1 MAIDFETYDKFLTT
15 PQSRKSLDATLV
27 PYDSSTPTGFSS
39 APIPPDE
46 VQYIALNNKE
56 DAPKLAFRKDVSDE
70 KIKEF
75 LKTGEAQQLAN
86 DMGYLY
92 TYGLNARK
100 FDDPD
105 DLDDAPLHKG
115 LKASYAS
122 IKQLGQGALGTV
134 YDILGAEGLE
144 AASNKAIQQYQLDGA
159 AKQFY
164 KNSEGKIVPF
174 ETSME
179 KVFESEEKF
188 GNFVDWLA
196 FNIGNGAGTAIPM
209 FAAAAINPA
218 LAVGMAYGIG
228 VGDSRLKQLEAT
240 GFQNVHAGMSLAM
253 GVPYAAVEY
262 AFGGGSILGRIVKDK
277 IKKKT
282 LVDPSRSYMKNIG
295 KEFLGTSLKE
305 GFAEGTQEV
314 ITSTA
319 GAIEEGLLPG
329 ESVKDSLAKLYNS
342 KDFYKQIAESTA
354 AGIAGGGPFGIA
366 GGIVKTVSF
375 KRKDKA
381 DKDFAKALEGT
392 IDNSTLVIDDKDI
405 DLAGLAMNTRY
416 TVAGD
421 YTALDANQEIIKNAK
436 GKEIT
441 PEYVL
446 KGTAKVNGVDSF
458 ILQST
463 LRNTFNPVISI
474 AKTEAAILN
483 PSQEP
488 ETGDGSPPE
497 EEEEESIEMMN
508 TNSFNAKKKELK
520 KRGWI
525 VDSFKPQNKTKEAEA
540 IRREDVADVLS
551 DDLNFISMKEREQLA
566 QLGYGALPVGP
577 QPADVNIGDGSFGES
592 EIASM
597 ERDVVVPKGA
607 TQTNGRLRLD
617 NILKNNIPYTPKV
630 LTSKYVSEVKK
641 TPPLSDEEL
650 TAQGITTGYMD
661 SYTDEEVAQ
670 ETNLNNQAIA
680 NTTDPVTQEI
690 LREDNRRLDS
700 VSELKSSYPVV
711 RYNKLKKLI
720 QGDLDN
726 VGGQDI
732 IYKASNIPSRIN
744 KLQESLEKVDRTPGL
759 TVEDIAERKFNLS
772 LQLEFYKNK
781 KRLLQELLISL
792 GQDSLTDT
800 DITNLS
806 LKDPIF
812 RKIVVAVKGKETK
825 VYKTETTLLYSKEID
840 KASEESFEELLKKT
854 LALPSVQNKKRKL
867 ERDTTFLPGLPPLPV
882 RGKVNLSA
890 NFIGDLAKIKE
901 VFRQELNRLG
911 LEKTDLEIVTKFFL
925 NDSNPVGLFKSS
937 TEIVNQAIKV
947 AAIPMGFN
955 DRSTGIPGDTLQ
967 INPADPRTWTLHHEA
982 FHAFYTNNFFTPNER
997 KILDGFAKKFWRKE
1011 FHTDQHY
1018 GPEYAASRGFVLED
1032 TRNEEATANKFAAY
1046 MAGQYKPNGLVEK
1059 LFNRLKVFLNAL
1071 GLSFIKLE
1079 YTSPYQIFDA
1089 IQYGQIQK
1097 RKAAEDALN
1106 LKETIATNIPKFT
1119 KMSEKEFEKF
1129 FDGSVVKGTPYEN
1142 TQSGLGTVSENIQ
1155 YNDIFRVDY
1164 ARFVRKL
1171 YADKVGLKSYAP
1183 KFWDSLGKLGLLVT
1197 GGLDSKGLSSAADIA
1212 KANVLLNS
1220 LIFDLS
1226 NVRRYNSLVETTQ
1239 QAEKQYGVTSAINSS
1254 GSINDLINGMVA
1266 EENMI
1271 ASNTLNEMSVSPRL
1285 YLQNLIDIITKV
1297 ASNSIVDSDNN
1308 YTKLSQK
1315 GLLEALSKMQLNLPT
1330 ESAIAESNTPLVVSH
1345 TSNKIEQ
1352 DFISTGLPFIFS
1364 SREASQQRFI
1374 NYINSLTDKQVT
1386 ETSTTPH
1393 TLNLILS
1400 IKNPIRLDS
1409 RGGAGT
1415 ITSDLDAFNL
1425 ANEMIRLNIITRAD
1439 FKNLIAKNGMMNP
1452 ALVKDLTIIADKK
1465 GYDGYIVKDAYTYQS
1480 TDAYIPFRKNQILKV
1495 SKEATDFGNP
1505 NMEAV
1510 YNYAIDPSDKPV
1522 DHPVLPKREELRK
1535 DTREMNNDIKR
1546 QTNAEKGGTTSPK
1559 ILGTFSRVFS
1569 HARAWAKKYPLFT
1582 PVYELVSGR
1591 DRKTSSIL
1599 TQFTDI
1605 LSETYIPLM
1614 KNAEASSTLNKAF
1627 EISQQGLDEEYTDPK
1642 TGEIK
1647 IRKRPG
1653 GRYRKNEKGEI
1664 VFVAQ
1669 EDGRGRGSEVK
1680 KGDVIVLRGDI
1691 AKAYEDVQKA
1701 IGLQHQEIIKG
1712 MLASENNTDILN
1724 TGITILKTYRQD
1736 LANDPVFAK
1745 IFAMQVPP
1753 SQDPGSVNPYE
1764 NLTVSEIEAIRK
1776 ELSNPGTFLQPDGN
1790 IREEIMGPVN
1800 SILGGKNANLNAIIK
1815 DMKQYEV
1822 FKQND
1827 YIPLQRYGKYFITV
1841 KNKDTGE
1848 LVEYR
1853 QFDKGKFTDKF
1864 LNDEPGVRQ
1873 ELREKYSSDIYN
1885 ISATNEVSIDSL
1897 RKDLGLEFNAIEI
1910 AAGSLSEINQ
1920 NKYVEV
1926 RRELEKVLK
1935 EKYGVNKTPGYN
1947 MFLSPR
1953 REVGGV
1959 PGYETDFGRSI
1970 AQYGQTSS
1978 EFASRARYNASI
1990 NTAFN
1995 KTQNKDINPDDN
2007 LRKAAKD
2014 WLEYVEDPKQEWAR
2028 TRRIGF
2034 WWFLGGNLSSALLQ
2048 LMSNVQFVG
2057 PILSQFAGT
2066 PATIKALAQAT
2077 KEVSAMLSTSNNKY
2091 QDQFIDFSKLPEDVR
2106 EDALKDIASG
2116 LLKQGSAMR
2125 EAGMNTGSTVNVTRS
2140 KFRNNLRTVE
2150 NTIIGG
2156 AFNTME
2162 TAARLVAY
2170 IATHRLAQNPDF
2182 RKSADQF
2189 LSTDQQYAFNKNNN
2203 EGIVTP
2209 RILAQHMVEEGFGIY
2224 GKLNRPQIMRGFG
2237 STVFL
2242 FQTYI
2247 SQMYSLM
2254 YRMMTSGGRNN
2265 KLVGQKIFAK
2275 MLLMLLITG
2284 GAFGLPGADDANWLV
2299 STLAKLFPGVDYD
2312 MRIQF
2317 RNMLNELGL
2326 PERATEAFENGVFN
2340 AYANVDVQRRLS
2352 LGTIPGSGQIRAIAG
2367 ALGISSGARIEE
2379 FLGAP
2384 GAIVFQNARS
2394 LLDEIRTTGGVSF
2407 MGAASALTPT
2417 FIKNV
2422 LKAGNYATNGGRA
2435 YSKQGTLITE
2445 DIGAM
2450 DIVMQGLG
2458 FSPTEVSKNRE
2469 LLRIE
2474 KFNGGATQTLRSR
2487 FNTRIKEAYRQSL
2500 VANQDNDVSLME
2512 ESQQELRQIMKD
2524 LYMFN
2529 SQQEFTYQFQPDLYR
2544 LLQEAI
2550 KDIYRN
2556 VRLSEMDI
2564 KNLVRNSYDAQA
2576 LGVKY

>member
-15 PQSRKSLDATLV
+15 PQSRQSLDATLV

-56 DAPKLAFRKDVSDE
+56 DAPKLAFRKGVSDE

-105 DLDDAPLHKG
+105 DLDDAALTKGFKAGYAG
-115 LKASYAS
+115 LKQIA
-122 IKQLGQGALGTV
+122 QGALGTL
-134 YDILGAEGLE
+134 YDIVGAEGLE

-179 KVFESEEKF
+179 KVLESEEKF
-188 GNFVDWLA
+188 GDFVDWLA
-196 FNIGNGAGTAIPM
+196 FNIGNGAATSVPM
-209 FAAAAINPA
+209 FLAAAIGGPL
-218 LAVGMAYGIG
+218 LARGMAYGMG

-240 GFQNVHAGMSLAM
+240 GFQNAHAGMSLVA

-262 AFGGGSILGRIVKDK
+262 AFGGGSILGRIVRDK
-277 IKKKT
+277 VKKKT

-295 KEFLGTSLKE
+295 KAFVGTSLKE
-305 GFAEGTQEV
+305 GFAEGTQEI

-319 GAIEEGLLPG
+319 GASEEGLLPG
-329 ESVKDSLAKLYNS
+329 ENIKDSLAKLYNS

-354 AGIAGGGPFGIA
+354 SGIAGGGPFGIA
-366 GGIVKTVSF
+366 GGIVQTVSF

-381 DKDFAKALEGT
+381 TKDLAKSLEGT
-392 IDNSTLVIDDKDI
+392 IDNSTLVTDDKDVE
-405 DLAGLAMNTRY
+405 LAGLGINKRY

-421 YTALDANQEIIKNAK
+421 YTALDANKEIIKNAK

-463 LRNTFNPVISI
+463 LRNTFNPVISV
-474 AKTEAAILN
+474 AKAEAAILN
-483 PSQEP
+483 PIQEP
-488 ETGDGSPPE
+488 ETGDGAPP
-497 EEEEESIEMMN
+497 EEEESIEMMN

-520 KRGWI
+520 KRGWV

-540 IRREDVADVLS
+540 IRREDVADALS

-566 QLGYGALPVGP
+566 QLGYGVLPTGP
-577 QPADVNIGDGSFGES
+577 QPVDVNIGDGSFGES

-597 ERDVVVPKGA
+597 ERDVVVSKGA
-607 TQTNGRLRLD
+607 TKTNGRLRLE

-630 LTSKYVSEVKK
+630 LTGKYVSNVKK
-641 TPPLSDEEL
+641 TPPLSEDEL
-650 TAQGITTGYMD
+650 TAQGIATGYMD

-680 NTTDPVTQEI
+680 NTTDLVTQEI
-690 LREDNRRLDS
+690 LREDNRRLS
-700 VSELKSSYPVV
+700 AVSELRNSYPVV

-744 KLQESLEKVDRTPGL
+744 KLEESLEKVDRTPGL

-806 LKDPIF
+806 LKDPMF
-812 RKIVVAVKGKETK
+812 RKIVVAIKGKETK

-840 KASEESFEELLKKT
+840 EASDKAFNELLKR
-854 LALPSVQNKKRKL
+854 AQKKKKQL

-882 RGKVNLSA
+882 RDKVNLSA
-890 NFIGDLAKIKE
+890 DFLGDIAKIKE
-901 VFRQELNRLG
+901 VFREELNRLG
-911 LEKTDLEIVTKFFL
+911 LEKLDLEIVTRVFL
-925 NDSNPVGLFKSS
+925 HGTNPGAIFRSS
-937 TEIVNQAIKV
+937 PEIVNQAIKV
-947 AAIPMGFN
+947 ASIPMGFDGN
-955 DRSTGIPGDTLQ
+955 RTGIPGDVLD
-967 INPADPRTWTLHHEA
+967 INPADPRTWALHHEA
-982 FHAFYTNNFFTPNER
+982 LHALYANNFFTPNER
-997 KILDGFAKKFWRKE
+997 KILDDFAKKVWRKE
-1011 FHTDQHY
+1011 FNTDKFY
-1018 GPEYAASRGFVLED
+1018 GPEYAERRRLVLED

-1046 MAGQYKPNGLVEK
+1046 MAGQYKPNGLIEK
-1059 LFNRLKVFLNAL
+1059 LFNRLKVFLNSL
-1071 GLSFIKLE
+1071 GLSFIKLD

-1129 FDGSVVKGTPYEN
+1129 FDGSVVKGTPYDN
-1142 TQSGLGTVSENIQ
+1142 TQSGLGTVSENNE
-1155 YNDIFRVDY
+1155 YNDTFRLTY
-1164 ARFVRKL
+1164 SKFVRKL
-1171 YADKVGLKSYAP
+1171 YANTDTRDYAP
-1183 KFWDSLGKLGLLVT
+1183 RFWDSLGKLGMLVT
-1197 GGLDSKGLSSAADIA
+1197 GGLDSKGMSNNADLA
-1212 KANVLLNS
+1212 QANVLLNT
-1220 LIFDLS
+1220 LIKDLTSKNTFDTLI
-1226 NVRRYNSLVETTQ
+1226 EITQ
-1239 QAEKQYGVTSAINSS
+1239 QAEKQYGVTSDTSNS
-1254 GSINDLINGMVA
+1254 GSINDLINGMVDEETIA
-1266 EENMI
+1266 EPFE
-1271 ASNTLNEMSVSPRL
+1271 EMSVSSRI
-1285 YLQNLIDIITKV
+1285 YLRNLINIITQT
-1297 ASNSIVDSDNN
+1297 ASNSIVDSDGTYN
-1308 YTKLSQK
+1308 KLTQR
-1315 GLLEALSKMQLNLPT
+1315 GLLEALSKMQMNLPT
-1330 ESAIAESNTPLVVSH
+1330 ESAIAESNTPLVVSY

-1352 DFISTGLPFIFS
+1352 DFISTGLPFVFS
-1364 SREASQQRFI
+1364 EREASQQRFDD
-1374 NYINSLTDKQVT
+1374 YIDSLPNDQVT
-1386 ETSTTPH
+1386 ETNTTPH

-1400 IKNPIRLDS
+1400 IKNPIRIPD
-1409 RGGAGT
+1409 T
-1415 ITSDLDAFNL
+1415 DITSNIDASDLAR
-1425 ANEMIRLNIITRAD
+1425 EMVKQNIVTTAEVQ
-1439 FKNLIAKNGMMNP
+1439 NLINKNGNINNV
-1452 ALVKDLTIIADKK
+1452 LVRELTILADKK
-1465 GYDGYIVKDAYTYQS
+1465 GYDGYVARDSYS
-1480 TDAYIPFRKNQILKV
+1480 DEGREAYIPFRKNQILKV

-1522 DHPVLPKREELRK
+1522 DRPVLPKREDLRK
-1535 DTREMNNDIKR
+1535 DTRVMNNDIKR
-1546 QTNAEKGGTTSPK
+1546 QTNAEEGGTTSPK
-1559 ILGTFSRVFS
+1559 LLGTLSRVFS
-1569 HARAWAKKYPLFT
+1569 HARIWAKKYPLFT

-1591 DRKTSSIL
+1591 DRKTSTIL

-1627 EISQQGLDEEYTDPK
+1627 EISQQGLDEEYTDSK

-1669 EDGRGRGSEVK
+1669 EDGRGRGSQVK
-1680 KGDVIVLRGDI
+1680 KGDVIILRGDI

-1724 TGITILKTYRQD
+1724 RGITILKTYRQD

-1745 IFAMQVPP
+1745 IFAMRVPP

-1764 NLTVSEIEAIRK
+1764 NLTVSEIEAIRR
-1776 ELSNPGTFLQPDGN
+1776 ELSNPSTFLQPDGN
-1790 IREEIMGPVN
+1790 IREDIMGPVN

-1827 YIPLQRYGKYFITV
+1827 YVPLQRYGKYFITV
-1841 KNKDTGE
+1841 KNRDTGK

-1853 QFDKGKFTDKF
+1853 QFNKGKLTDKF
-1864 LNDEPGVRQ
+1864 LNEEPEVRQ
-1873 ELREKYSSDIYN
+1873 ELREKYSPDIYN
-1885 ISATNEVSIDSL
+1885 ISATNEVSIDDL
-1897 RKDLGLEFNAIEI
+1897 RKNLGLEFNAIEI

-1920 NKYVEV
+1920 NAYVEV
-1926 RRELEKVLK
+1926 RRELEKILK

-1953 REVGGV
+1953 REIGGV

-1990 NTAFN
+1990 NTAYN

-2014 WLEYVEDPKQEWAR
+2014 WLEYIEDPKQEWAR
-2028 TRRIGF
+2028 TRRLGF

-2066 PATIKALAQAT
+2066 PATVKALAQAT
-2077 KEVSAMLSTSNNKY
+2077 KDVSAMLSTSNNKY
-2091 QDQFIDFSKLPEDVR
+2091 QDQFIDFSKLPEDIR
-2106 EDALKDIASG
+2106 EDALKDIANG
-2116 LLKQGSAMR
+2116 VLKQGSALR
-2125 EAGMNTGSTVNVTRS
+2125 EAGMNTGSTVNVTRN
-2140 KFRNNLRTVE
+2140 KARNAFRTVE

-2162 TAARLVAY
+2162 TTSRLVAY

-2203 EGIVTP
+2203 DGIVTP
-2209 RILAQHMVEEGFGIY
+2209 RILAQHIVEEGFGIY

-2299 STLAKLFPGVDYD
+2299 STMLKLFPGVDYD
-2312 MRIQF
+2312 MRIEF

-2384 GAIVFQNARS
+2384 GAIVFQNIRS

-2407 MGAASALTPT
+2407 MGAASAITPT

-2445 DIGAM
+2445 DIGAF

-2524 LYMFN
+2524 LYIFN

-2556 VRLSEMDI
+2556 VRLSEMDL
-2564 KNLVRNSYDAQA
+2564 KNMVRNSYDAQA
-2576 LGVKY
+2576 LGIKY